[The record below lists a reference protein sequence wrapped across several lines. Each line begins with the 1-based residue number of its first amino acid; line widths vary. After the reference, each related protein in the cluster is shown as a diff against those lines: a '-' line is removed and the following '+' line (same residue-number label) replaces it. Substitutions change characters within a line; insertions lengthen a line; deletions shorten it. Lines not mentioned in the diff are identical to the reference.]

1 MLDHMLLTNSISST
15 CGATSKVVGAESL
28 DRVEMACLENVCV
41 QRRLLFA
48 ASFLPPDMPLYWNV
62 VTSLANQ
69 DASETKQGVTAEE
82 AKLVLENMKI
92 LYSDAFSVDVL
103 PMSHVGQ

>member
-15 CGATSKVVGAESL
+15 CGATSKIVGAESL
-28 DRVEMACLENVCV
+28 DRVEMACLENMCV

-48 ASFLPPDMPLYWNV
+48 ASFLPPDMPHYWNV
-62 VTSLANQ
+62 VTSFANQ
-69 DASETKQGVTAEE
+69 DASGTKQGVTAE
-82 AKLVLENMKI
+82 AKLVLENIKI
-92 LYSDAFSVDVL
+92 LYNDAFSVDVL

>member
-1 MLDHMLLTNSISST
+1 M
-15 CGATSKVVGAESL
+15 
-28 DRVEMACLENVCV
+28 CV

-69 DASETKQGVTAEE
+69 DASGTKQGVAAE
-82 AKLVLENMKI
+82 AKSVLENIKI
-92 LYSDAFSVDVL
+92 LYRDAFSVDVL